1 MSPLWRY
8 GRNLLILYA
17 VILLG
22 SYLLVRLSM
31 GEAYTGDSLAWYYVL
46 GSGAYS
52 LATGLVYS
60 IIHTAIFERVKGRYQ
75 GMKLIGASAL
85 WGIGVT
91 GAGALLHGLVG
102 GAAWIWFGLTMIPLM
117 GVAGVIIGALAVRG
131 QGY

>member
-22 SYLLVRLSM
+22 SYVVVRLSM
-31 GEAYTGDSLAWYYVL
+31 GPQYTREDLAWYYML

-60 IIHTAIFERVKGRYQ
+60 IIHTTLLERVRGRYK
-75 GMKLIGASAL
+75 GYKLVGVSAL

-91 GAGALLHGLVG
+91 SAGALLHGLAG
-102 GAAWIWFGLTMIPLM
+102 GVLWIVLGLTIIPFM
-117 GVAGVIIGALAVRG
+117 GIAGTIIGVFAMKELAR
-131 QGY
+131 